1 MELNITLV
9 VQAINF
15 LCAYYILRYGFFSY
29 AVAAAQADK
38 EYTDSL
44 LSAIADRTVI
54 LEQKR
59 FEQEEHWKACQYK
72 LAQHEPCQRPHLQ
85 QAYNSDIV
93 PPLHVPTLSDNDITQ
108 AVAQAA
114 AALQKIG
121 DRA

>member
-44 LSAIADRTVI
+44 LLSKNDLSKKSTG
-54 LEQKR
+54 
-59 FEQEEHWKACQYK
+59 K
-72 LAQHEPCQRPHLQ
+72 LANINSRSMSLARDHTCNRPTT
-85 QAYNSDIV
+85 V
-93 PPLHVPTLSDNDITQ
+93 T
-108 AVAQAA
+108 
-114 AALQKIG
+114 
-121 DRA
+121 